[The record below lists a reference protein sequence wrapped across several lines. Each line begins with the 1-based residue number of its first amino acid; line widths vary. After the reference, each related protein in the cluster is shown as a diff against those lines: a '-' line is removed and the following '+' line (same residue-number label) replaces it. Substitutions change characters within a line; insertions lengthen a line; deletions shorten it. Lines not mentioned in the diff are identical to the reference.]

1 MVRGLAWTGGKN
13 GTLKLGSETVFFGGA
28 TIGVRIAVDTV
39 GWLLDIVVSNVQ
51 FVSFKRF
58 RVASGSSNL
67 LE

>member
-1 MVRGLAWTGGKN
+1 MVRVLAGTGGKN
-13 GTLKLGSETVFFGGA
+13 GTLKFGSETVFFGGV
-28 TIGVRIAVDTV
+28 TIGLRIVVETV
-39 GWLLDIVVSNVQ
+39 GWLLDKVVSNVQ

>member
-1 MVRGLAWTGGKN
+1 MVRVLAGTGGKN
-13 GTLKLGSETVFFGGA
+13 GTLKFGSETVFFGGV
-28 TIGVRIAVDTV
+28 TIGLRIGVETV